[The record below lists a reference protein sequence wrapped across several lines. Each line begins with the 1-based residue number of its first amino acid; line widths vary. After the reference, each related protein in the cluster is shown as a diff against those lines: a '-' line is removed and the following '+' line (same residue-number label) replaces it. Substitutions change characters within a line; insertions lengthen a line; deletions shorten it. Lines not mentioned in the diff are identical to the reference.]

1 MSEQRE
7 LAYSMLL
14 SGKVARAFDIH
25 REDPKTR
32 DRYGRNM
39 FGQSILLAKRLVDAG
54 VPIVQ
59 ANMGRVQ
66 NWDTH
71 SGNFKRLKGE
81 LLPPSRPRASR
92 PCSTTSASRRV
103 KLDETLVIVAGEFGR
118 TPRIGTST
126 GNVNGPTA
134 ETTGRSASRSPSPGR
149 ASGAAR

>member
-1 MSEQRE
+1 MAEQRE

-32 DRYGRNM
+32 DRYGRNL
-39 FGQSILLAKRLVDAG
+39 FGQSILLARRLVEAG

-71 SGNFKRLKGE
+71 SGNFKRLKDE
-81 LLPPSRPRASR
+81 LLPP
-92 PCSTTSASRRV
+92 
-103 KLDETLVIVAGEFGR
+103 LDQAVAALLDDLRDRGLWDDTLVVLLGEFGR
-118 TPRIGTST
+118 TPRINANQG
-126 GNVNGPTA
+126 
-134 ETTGRSASRSPSPGR
+134 GRDHWAD
-149 ASGAAR
+149 